1 MTAHCSLR
9 PESETKRPCNPGDE
23 GRGGRPEGDGTGA
36 DAMSS
41 GCATGPGSVAVSL
54 PPNAP
59 SPRSTT
65 SPASRQDGAAGARG
79 TAGTPA
85 GAAMPEGP
93 RVGARFATK
102 AVLPAGSGESGSAPG
117 RERGGR

>member
-1 MTAHCSLR
+1 MRISDWSSDVCASDLPSFPTQPSPRLTPPANAMTAHCSLR

-59 SPRSTT
+59 SPRSRSEEHT
-65 SPASRQDGAAGARG
+65 SEPSH
-79 TAGTPA
+79 
-85 GAAMPEGP
+85 
-93 RVGARFATK
+93 
-102 AVLPAGSGESGSAPG
+102 
-117 RERGGR
+117 